1 MRSRSTRML
10 GQVIVA
16 VAVGAALVAPVPGVA
31 GGQPS
36 PPDGGTEVGVTH
48 RVIKIGMHAPLT
60 GAAPVPSQSMDQ
72 GKDIYFRWM
81 QAKGRKINGRRV
93 RVILRNDN
101 YNPGEAVNACKEL
114 VEEEKVFAL
123 VGLSGADQMQA
134 CARYAASV
142 GVPYISPG
150 STERLMDSGQTFA
163 TSMTWPDG
171 ARLMADLMVTK
182 LKARKRGNAIV
193 WYDTPSSRGAHSR
206 FVRSMRKRKAEV
218 YSRSVPTQA
227 NTADATAVIE
237 ELIARDVENVMVH
250 VTPVFFVQMLR
261 AAGQRS
267 YTPQWTAVDSTLTAD
282 GLLTVGC
289 GDSGQSVNGARFFSA
304 QPAFAD
310 RNKFDKR
317 YDKAMQRF
325 HSGDAGDSTVWANWA
340 QQKAIARLLRRAG
353 RNLTRKRFVRFAERA
368 SVKTGVGSRLRY
380 RPKNHFG
387 ADQVHLVKAKC
398 TDRLWHTKKSFVSD
412 F

>member
-1 MRSRSTRML
+1 MRSRSTRTL
-10 GQVIVA
+10 GQGIVA
-16 VAVGAALVAPVPGVA
+16 VTVAAALVAPAPGA
-31 GGQPS
+31 TARQPS

-81 QAKGRKINGRRV
+81 RAKGRKINGRRV
-93 RVILRNDN
+93 QVILRNDN
-101 YNPGEAVNACKEL
+101 YNPADAVAVCKEL

-123 VGLSGADQMQA
+123 VGISGADQIQA

-150 STERLMDSGQTFA
+150 STERRMDLGQTFA

-171 ARLMADLMVTK
+171 ARLMTDFMVTK
-182 LKARKRGNAIV
+182 LKARRRDNAIV
-193 WYDTPSSRGAHSR
+193 WHDAPSWREAHSR
-206 FVRSMRKRKAEV
+206 FVRSMRKRKADV

-227 NTADATAVIE
+227 NTADATAVVQ
-237 ELIARDVENVMVH
+237 ELVARDIENVMVH
-250 VTPVFFVQMLR
+250 VTAVFFTQLLR
-261 AAGQRS
+261 AAGQQR
-267 YTPQWTAVDSTLTAD
+267 YHPQWTAVDSALTAD
-282 GLLTVGC
+282 AVVTIGC
-289 GDSGQSVNGARFFSA
+289 GDSEATVNGAKFFSA

-310 RNKFDKR
+310 RDKFDKKFA
-317 YDKAMQRF
+317 KAMAKF
-325 HSGDAGDSTVWANWA
+325 YPGDEGDAIVWANWA
-340 QQKAIARLLRRAG
+340 QQKSIARLLRRPG

-387 ADQVHLVKAKC
+387 ADQVHLLKARC
-398 TDRLWHTKKSFVSD
+398 SDRRWHTIKSFVSD